1 MVSCIQGCI
10 YSLKKSTPPL
20 TLVFVSRSEVWFFRI
35 LATPGIIG
43 TPCIHIYPCPSTPS
57 TPGTPGIHIYT
68 CAGTPSTPGTSGIH
82 IHPCPGTPSTPG
94 TPGIHIYPCP
104 GTLILPVLSTISSY
118 YSCTPITTITPG
130 TPKYSHKS
138 CHSFYKYLYIL
149 FTILFLF
156 CRINWFYVIGTVK
169 SLFLVL
175 RPSLFLL
182 HSQIGTGRIL
192 IG

>member
-1 MVSCIQGCI
+1 MSYDVNFYIFSQN
-10 YSLKKSTPPL
+10 TP
-20 TLVFVSRSEVWFFRI
+20 TL
-35 LATPGIIG
+35 GIIG
-43 TPCIHIYPCPSTPS
+43 TPCIHIYPC
-57 TPGTPGIHIYT
+57 
-68 CAGTPSTPGTSGIH
+68 
-82 IHPCPGTPSTPG
+82 PSTPG

-130 TPKYSHKS
+130 TPKYFQKS
-138 CHSFYKYLYIL
+138 CHSFYKYFYTL

-182 HSQIGTGRIL
+182 HLQIGTGRIL